1 MTDPR
6 FKEVKE
12 LADVCKQGD
21 VARVRELLLKH
32 PDVLNSPDYDTRF
45 FYPESCLW
53 SPLGIAAWNGHENL
67 VRFLLDAGANPVPFE
82 VAAQYHQ
89 HIYGD
94 WTKEL
99 RERGCHAV
107 VEAIE
112 TAIYRHYGHPI
123 DEGNIRQAVRDGDV
137 ERVHSLVKGK

>member
-6 FKEVKE
+6 FKEIKE

-82 VAAQYHQ
+82 VRLNTISTFMATGRKNFASVDTTPLSKQ
-89 HIYGD
+89 
-94 WTKEL
+94 
-99 RERGCHAV
+99 
-107 VEAIE
+107 
-112 TAIYRHYGHPI
+112 
-123 DEGNIRQAVRDGDV
+123 
-137 ERVHSLVKGK
+137 